1 MRVRQILFNLVGNAL
16 KFTDRGFVRVSADS
30 RSDGGGAVQVS
41 LAVSDSGIGIDEPTR
56 ARLFRP
62 FSQADSS
69 TTRRFG
75 GTGLG
80 LSIVRRLAQL
90 MGGDVTVES
99 TPGDG
104 SRFTVTLR
112 LAEAAPVPASAAASR
127 QHPGTGQA
135 PQPGVVP
142 LLVADDHPV
151 NLEVLLRQLELL
163 GVSADTAT
171 DGAAALAL
179 WRRAHHPVVLIDL
192 HMPVLDGFALAAA
205 IRGEEVRDGL
215 PPSGLVAVTADALN
229 GEDARCYAAGFDGFL
244 AKPVSL
250 DALARTLGRWLP
262 NLHPSEMPPIAA
274 AGALFD
280 PEALRGLFG
289 ADSTRLGLLV
299 QNFVD
304 SARGDVA
311 AMRAAPD
318 LPQVAAAAHRLKGA
332 ARMAGARPL
341 AEQAARAEAAA
352 QAGDAARARDAV
364 AGMDRLFA
372 ETVRAIRSVA

>member
-30 RSDGGGAVQVS
+30 RSEGAGAVWVS
-41 LAVSDSGIGIDEPTR
+41 LAVSDSGIGIDAATR
-56 ARLFRP
+56 ARLFQP
-62 FSQADSS
+62 FTQADSS

-90 MGGDVTVES
+90 MGGDVSVES
-99 TPGDG
+99 TPGEG

-112 LAEAAPVPASAAASR
+112 LAAAPPLPANAAASAP
-127 QHPGTGQA
+127 HPA
-135 PQPGVVP
+135 PAPRP
-142 LLVADDHPV
+142 SAARLLVADDHPV
-151 NLEVLLRQLELL
+151 NLEVLLRQLKLL
-163 GVSADTAT
+163 GLSADTAA
-171 DGAAALAL
+171 DGEAALAL
-179 WRRAHHPVVLIDL
+179 WQRAHHPVVLIDL
-192 HMPVLDGFALAAA
+192 HMPALDGFALAAA
-205 IRGEEVRDGL
+205 IRGEEVQNRL
-215 PPSGLVAVTADALN
+215 PRSGLIAVTADALN

-250 DALARTLGRWLP
+250 DALARIIGRWVPELLP
-262 NLHPSEMPPIAA
+262 SAAPPTAA

-280 PEALRGLFG
+280 PEALHSLFG
-289 ADSTRLGLLV
+289 GDSNRLAALLK
-299 QNFVD
+299 NFVD
-304 SARGDVA
+304 SARGDLA

-318 LPQVAAAAHRLKGA
+318 LPQIAAAAHRVKGA

-352 QAGDAARARDAV
+352 KAGDVAATREAV

-372 ETVRAIRSVA
+372 ETVREIGSVG